1 MHAHVHPLHELFAQL
16 GLPED
21 SASIKAFIRS
31 HRPLPAEQKLADA
44 PFWSDHQRAF
54 LREAIKSD
62 ADWSHVVD
70 TLDMQLRE
78 PPELEMA

>member
-1 MHAHVHPLHELFAQL
+1 MLHGPAHPGVAGSELTRLLA
-16 GLPED
+16 
-21 SASIKAFIRS
+21 R
-31 HRPLPAEQKLADA
+31 LADA

>member
-1 MHAHVHPLHELFAQL
+1 MHNQIHPLHELFAQL

-21 SASIKAFIRS
+21 GSSIRRFIRS
-31 HRPLPAEQKLADA
+31 HRPLPADVKLADA
-44 PFWSDHQRAF
+44 PFWSEHQRAF

-78 PPELEMA
+78 PPELEVA